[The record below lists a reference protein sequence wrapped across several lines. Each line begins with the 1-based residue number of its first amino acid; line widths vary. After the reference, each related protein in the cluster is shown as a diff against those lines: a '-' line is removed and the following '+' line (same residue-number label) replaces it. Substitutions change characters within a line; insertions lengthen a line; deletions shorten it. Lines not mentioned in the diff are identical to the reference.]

1 MWIEFV
7 LKHFGVSVN
16 EVIVSLCEV
25 CFGLC
30 IYIVSFEN
38 YCQFVIASYDLVV

>member
-1 MWIEFV
+1 MV
-7 LKHFGVSVN
+7 KHFGVSVN
-16 EVIVSLCEV
+16 EVIVSLCVV

-30 IYIVSFEN
+30 IYIVLFEN